1 MYLLFHL
8 GISALNPGSNFFSW
22 ESNTQL
28 SRSLAVTIF
37 FILKKQNQKDL
48 GFLWDIQIRLVQTH
62 REIFFHFL
70 AGVDWFQRKK
80 PWKGNEL
87 WNKKRSKHQI
97 CTPTANPSSQQVP
110 NIQDSGFC
118 SISHRIKSP
127 INIKIGD
134 TVAQTFN
141 NVILQWFYILK
152 HPNFIKHCLI
162 LTKLFGK
169 TLNKLQAL
177 KSSPLHRLESK
188 NTYCPVL
195 CFHSHFLVRHG
206 A

>member
-1 MYLLFHL
+1 MYLPFHL

-28 SRSLAVTIF
+28 SRSLAVAIL
-37 FILKKQNQKDL
+37 FILKKQNQKEL

-62 REIFFHFL
+62 RLFSLSGRSWLVPE
-70 AGVDWFQRKK
+70 KK

-134 TVAQTFN
+134 ILAQTFN
-141 NVILQWFYILK
+141 DVILQWFYILK